1 MAKIVNTS
9 DIQQNLLEIQDILF
23 KKGTK
28 QEALD
33 HLLKY
38 NITFDDLIATL
49 IVDEDDKKIDL
60 LVSLFDLLSK
70 FEGFTDDIINLI
82 INQSQKNK
90 SDLFSINSIGAKK
103 YFLKIIK
110 LHSDRLT

>member
-28 QEALD
+28 QEAFD
-33 HLLKY
+33 HLLKF
-38 NITFDDLIATL
+38 NITFDDLILTL
-49 IVDEDDKKIDL
+49 LDDDDEKKIDL

-70 FEGFTDDIINLI
+70 FEGFNDDIINLI
-82 INQSQKNK
+82 IKQSQKNK
-90 SDLFSINSIGAKK
+90 SVLFSINSIGGKK
-103 YFLKIIK
+103 YFLFFI
-110 LHSDRLT
+110 